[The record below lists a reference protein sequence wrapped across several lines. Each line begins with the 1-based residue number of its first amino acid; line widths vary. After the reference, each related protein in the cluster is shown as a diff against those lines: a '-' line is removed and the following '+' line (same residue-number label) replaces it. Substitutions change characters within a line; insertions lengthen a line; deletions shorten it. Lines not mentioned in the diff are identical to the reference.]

1 MVDMPKSKREKL
13 LIVLIDG
20 IGDVAVPELDNRTPL
35 QAANIPWMDKLAGE
49 FGSIANTKEPMGDTY
64 MYISTASGLNGL
76 LDSVEPGLACGSDTA
91 HMSILGYNPRQ

>member
-1 MVDMPKSKREKL
+1 MPKSKREKL

-20 IGDVAVPELDNRTPL
+20 IGDVAVPELGNRTPL
-35 QAANIPWMDKLAGE
+35 QVANIPWMDKLASK
-49 FGSIANTKEPMGDTY
+49 FRSIANSKEATGLIP
-64 MYISTASGLNGL
+64 IPIASGLNGL